1 MSESSASGIIYL
13 VGAGPGDPGL
23 LTVRGRDLL
32 NGCDAIATDALANPA
47 IVAAA
52 RLANPRAEIHDVGK
66 RGGSSESTSQDDIN
80 ALLVRLG
87 REGKRVVRLKGG
99 DPLMFGRGSEEAQA
113 LSAAGVRFEMV
124 PGVSSGIAAPAYAG
138 IPVTHRGV
146 ATSVTFVTGHED
158 PGKADT
164 ATDWAAL
171 ARGGGTIVLYMGV
184 KTLPN
189 IAAALIAGGMS
200 PGTPAAAV
208 QWGTYTRQRTI
219 VATVSTLA
227 AAITHAG
234 LGAPVITVI
243 GNVVALR
250 DEIAW
255 FDRRPLFGRRV
266 VVTRASAQA
275 TGLRDALTELGAEV
289 IELPALRI
297 EPLDSAPLLAAL
309 EALGE
314 TDWLVF
320 TSQNAVALAWQAL
333 RASGRDARA
342 FAHCRI
348 ACVGRATSDALLA
361 HGLAADVVP
370 ERFVAEGVL
379 DAMTSRDD
387 VRGTRVLYLAAI
399 DARDVLP
406 RGLRAL
412 ECDVRVVPL
421 YRSVSDGAGAEALR
435 DRLTEGGLDA
445 VIFASA
451 SAVRGYADIVG
462 DELARSVPAVSI
474 GPVTSA
480 AIEEAGIFL
489 GAESE
494 EASVAGLAE
503 ATRRYVVG
511 SGR

>member
-1 MSESSASGIIYL
+1 MSKPSASGIVYL

-113 LSAAGVRFEMV
+113 LSAAGVRFEMI
-124 PGVSSGIAAPAYAG
+124 PGVTSGVAAPAYAG

-158 PGKADT
+158 PTKADT
-164 ATDWAAL
+164 GTDWAAL
-171 ARGGGTIVLYMGV
+171 ARTGGTIVLYMGV
-184 KTLPN
+184 KTLPS
-189 IAAALIAGGMS
+189 IAGALMAGGML
-200 PGTPAAAV
+200 PDTPAAAV

-219 VATVSTLA
+219 VATVATLA
-227 AAITHAG
+227 DAITHAG

-250 DEIAW
+250 DEISW

-266 VVTRASAQA
+266 VVTRAAAQA
-275 TGLRDALTELGAEV
+275 TGLRDALTDMGAEV

-297 EPLDSAPLLAAL
+297 EPLDGAPLLAAL
-309 EALGE
+309 ETLGE

-320 TSQNAVALAWQAL
+320 TSQNAVALAWQVL

-379 DAMTSRDD
+379 EAMTSRDD

-412 ECDVRVVPL
+412 ECAVRVVPL

-435 DRLTEGGLDA
+435 ERLTEGGLDA

-480 AIEEAGIFL
+480 AIEEAGICL

-503 ATRRYVVG
+503 ATRRYVLG
-511 SGR
+511 SRR